1 MINKKIPMRMCVAC
15 KESKPKKEL
24 IRIVK
29 FEEEYS
35 LDFTGK
41 SNGRGAYIC
50 NNEECLN
57 KLIKQKLLNKTF
69 KQNVSN
75 DVYENIKEKYFEHKQ
90 N

>member
-1 MINKKIPMRMCVAC
+1 MINKKVPLRMCIAC

-29 FEEEYS
+29 FEDNFS

-50 NNEECLN
+50 DSEECLN
-57 KLIKQKLLNKTF
+57 KVVKQKLLNKTF
-69 KQNVSN
+69 KQNISCE
-75 DVYENIKEKYFEHKQ
+75 VYDDIKEKYIEHKQ